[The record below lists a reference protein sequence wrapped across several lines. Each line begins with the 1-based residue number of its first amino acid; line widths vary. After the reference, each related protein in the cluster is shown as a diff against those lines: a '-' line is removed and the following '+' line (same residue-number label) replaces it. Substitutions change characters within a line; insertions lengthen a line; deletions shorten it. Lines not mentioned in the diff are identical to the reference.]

1 MKIKRTKGDIAVSAV
16 AYIVM
21 CIAAIII
28 LVPFLNIIAKCFSED
43 WAVVSGKVGIWPV
56 GFQLNSIKYVFK
68 QQQFLQ
74 SAGLSFVVTIIGTVI
89 GIFLTAM
96 TAYPLSKKHLPG
108 IKFLLVVFVFTMLFN
123 GGLIPTYLLMKQL
136 KLLNTFWVLL
146 IPLLFSVYN
155 MLIVKNYYESIPE
168 SIEESARIDGAS
180 NFVIFIKIIMPLSV
194 PVYATI
200 ILFIAVAYWNDY
212 FNPMMYIT
220 KSSLKPLQ
228 LYLRDII
235 AEASD
240 SLNSNRDDSW
250 IGMSTEGM
258 RSATILASIIPVL
271 CVYPFVQKY
280 FIKGIMIGSVKG

>member
-1 MKIKRTKGDIAVSAV
+1 MKIKRPKRDMILLAISYFIMIIA
-16 AYIVM
+16 
-21 CIAAIII
+21 AAIILI
-28 LVPFLNIIAKCFSED
+28 PFMNIIAKCFSD
-43 WAVVSGKVGIWPV
+43 NNAVVSGKVGIWPV
-56 GFQLNSIKYVFK
+56 GFQLDTITYVFS
-68 QQQFLQ
+68 QPRFLQ
-74 SAGLSFVVTIIGTVI
+74 AGGLSVLVTVLGTVI
-89 GIFLTAM
+89 GIVITGM
-96 TAYPLSKKHLPG
+96 TAYPLSKKNLPG
-108 IKFLLVVFVFTMLFN
+108 IKAILVLFVFTMLFN
-123 GGLIPTYLLMKQL
+123 GGIIPTYLLMKQM

-146 IPLLFSVYN
+146 LPLMLSVYN
-155 MLIVKNYYESIPE
+155 MLIIKNYYESIPE
-168 SIEESARIDGAS
+168 SIEESAKIDGAS
-180 NFVIFIKIIMPLSV
+180 NFYTFVKIIVPLSV

-220 KSSLKPLQ
+220 KSSLKTLQ

-240 SLNSNRDDSW
+240 SLDSNREDSW
-250 IGMSTEGM
+250 MNMSTEGM

>member
-21 CIAAIII
+21 CIAAIIV

-74 SAGLSFVVTIIGTVI
+74 SAGLSFIVTIIGTVI

-168 SIEESARIDGAS
+168 SIEESARINGAS